1 MNLKRDYKQIE
12 NEIYKQ
18 TEIDQIRDYK
28 ETQKD
33 EQIIEITIKL

>member
-18 TEIDQIRDYK
+18 TEIDQIRDYR
-28 ETQKD
+28 ETKKD

>member
-18 TEIDQIRDYK
+18 TEIDQIRDYM

>member
-28 ETQKD
+28 TQKD

>member
-18 TEIDQIRDYK
+18 TEIDQIRDYM
-28 ETQKD
+28 ETQKY

>member
-18 TEIDQIRDYK
+18 TEIDQIRDYM

-33 EQIIEITIKL
+33 EQMIEITIKL

>member
-1 MNLKRDYKQIE
+1 MYLKRDYKQIE

-18 TEIDQIRDYK
+18 TEIDQIRDYR